1 MKFPPLQ
8 PLEPRNEKS
17 IPKVDHSVARWRDRI
32 CGGSDLERQG
42 HLERRLR
49 IVRRSAHRAPADT
62 NELCRRG
69 AQNDASSGGLWRG
82 CSGSGRRLRGDTGMC
97 AGRGCLRAD
106 LHEVLINPQ
115 ASERSAFCQTELGCN
130 MAREADFVLP
140 RARLEP
146 DGINVDD
153 HHTGISRRGAWLLSQ
168 RGNAKPVR
176 RLACGACGISTLCGE
191 AHAGMYWQ

>member
-1 MKFPPLQ
+1 MKNPSRKLIILSLAGVTVFAAGLIWSGKATLNDGFASSAEARIRRPLT
-8 PLEPRNEKS
+8 PMS
-17 IPKVDHSVARWRDRI
+17 YA
-32 CGGSDLERQG
+32 
-42 HLERRLR
+42 
-49 IVRRSAHRAPADT
+49 A
-62 NELCRRG
+62 G

-82 CSGSGRRLRGDTGMC
+82 RCSGSGRRLRGDTGMC

-168 RGNAKPVR
+168 RGNARPVR

-191 AHAGMYWQ
+191 AHAGM